1 MAKLTIKDQLEIA
14 ETNLEIAKETVYRA
28 NLVCLESQQSNR
40 LKILY
45 LHTVRLLG
53 EIQSELEKC

>member
-28 NLVCLESQQSNR
+28 NLVASGQQSDR
-40 LKILY
+40 LKMLY
-45 LHTVRLLG
+45 VHTVRLLS
-53 EIQSELEKC
+53 EIKSELEKC